1 MARNILLSRILLMFS
16 SLSSMSSR
24 SSDIHYADVKLIIL
38 GLFVFC
44 NTTLFLDESL
54 AYFLSVKK
62 SNLQSSL
69 HLFQIRFRLLSYVA
83 KLPFCILVITGK
95 KKRWRKIKKEEYKK
109 QNKTRKSLKEKGEK
123 KKKCHNTCYFCRHMQ
138 IT

>member
-95 KKRWRKIKKEEYKK
+95 KETLKKNKERGIQKTK
-109 QNKTRKSLKEKGEK
+109 QNKEKSERKGGKEEEMSQ
-123 KKKCHNTCYFCRHMQ
+123 YLLFL
-138 IT
+138 